1 MGLKIRHTKRGTS
14 YHGVTGKRKV
24 SLFPKRIKWSSD
36 KKNSKTE
43 NSFIYHDSSE
53 YEDGAVK
60 SCCSIIAFI
69 IIIPMVFA
77 FSKCNSKHKTP
88 KHSKSHYNSLRR
100 FPHHQI
106 NVNTYIHS
114 NWIYFE

>member
-60 SCCSIIAFI
+60 SCCSIIAFH
-69 IIIPMVFA
+69 
-77 FSKCNSKHKTP
+77 CCP
-88 KHSKSHYNSLRR
+88 KKFGKPKNIVQQYS
-100 FPHHQI
+100 
-106 NVNTYIHS
+106 
-114 NWIYFE
+114 